1 MKFTEKEK
9 EKIIIMLKNYL
20 NNQYKN
26 QKENE
31 SQNEIKNSW
40 VTFNTNEYILEEICF
55 LCKKLVKS

>member
-31 SQNEIKNSW
+31 TKNSW